1 MCVFVGAAE
10 LVKLKKST
18 DMFIGERR
26 PSCDR
31 TRPNFRSA
39 PNSDEMDDDVTL
51 CKRSVTTTAKAQRLP
66 QPY

>member
-1 MCVFVGAAE
+1 
-10 LVKLKKST
+10 
-18 DMFIGERR
+18 MFIGERR

-66 QPY
+66 QTY